1 MNIANK
7 FPKIYVFGEISF
19 FGKMHFLPQKGN
31 CSKNYE
37 LFYNV
42 YIKNLVFDNWG
53 WGTVYTLPTSWPQKW
68 AKDEVEGLLRLPTSW
83 K

>member
-42 YIKNLVFDNWG
+42 YIKNLVFDKWG
-53 WGTVYTLPTSWPQKW
+53 WGTV
-68 AKDEVEGLLRLPTSW
+68 
-83 K
+83 

>member
-31 CSKNYE
+31 FPKNVDFGE
-37 LFYNV
+37 FIGNIHI
-42 YIKNLVFDNWG
+42 IKARF
-53 WGTVYTLPTSWPQKW
+53 TK
-68 AKDEVEGLLRLPTSW
+68 
-83 K
+83 